1 MLETQ
6 VHLGNLKQQLQ
17 EILESQTDFDLNGLQ
32 PQTFLEIEILL
43 FLMINVFPEEP
54 ISSIWVILNRYEF
67 NVPQLN
73 SLSEEHKR
81 WVAKAAYAF
90 PLYRAAKVVGDR
102 ISLYQGV
109 TRDLRWY
116 EVHKNN
122 QTFDI
127 IGSPCLANREVIYRQ
142 FFNDNFPVQQT
153 RGNSFAI
160 PNKSY
165 FFYENDRQKEQIRS
179 VNITQ
184 EAYDRILA
192 YMQVEQDV
200 ADLRTQRIINRN
212 SNILNTLK
220 QNGRVPLYNLSGTKL
235 TSGTIEFPK
244 NELIE
249 TAIFMDSKLDSPKY
263 ESVISNMRWENLNPN
278 RDNNILYLDG
288 TENLQGI
295 VNAGKSIL
303 SKIIAVHGAKQGK
316 RTTLVL
322 TDVLAVLETVDELS
336 KILKDDGI
344 KVAPILGLS
353 NRKTHTARLHF
364 SLRHSQKPFQNEGL
378 RNLSTVCLLD
388 SLQDG
393 TLPTIDAS
401 TAPCSGKL
409 YSQRDSQNQEDE
421 SHTSTRYNCPFY
433 YVCPAHKT
441 SRDLIEA
448 EIWVTTLQAL
458 FYTIVPK
465 QLLANNENIKYGE
478 LVNLASEIVI
488 IDESD
493 KCQPLSD
500 ETFSP
505 AITILGKG
513 QEPLINY
520 LDRLVVDKN
529 EQTNLGHLYE
539 SLVEI
544 WQSAKE
550 IVMLLFTL
558 ASPLLQHN
566 FIENW
571 IDRGYFTTSLLL
583 NEIADILTPE
593 DIRENRENSRH
604 IYQVFLAYQ
613 NDPLDT
619 TISTLEENYN
629 NLAIDLRRISNEL
642 RNKSR
647 ALQKIQ
653 TWIISCQIISGTQ
666 LNNLDLEQL
675 SKKLY
680 FALALEEAS
689 RRLCFVVEYLPTVQH
704 IYNIEDTSIS
714 FKPPKD
720 FEYCLPASPLGN
732 KLVFSYVKSSKE
744 NEPGRLDLIR
754 YSGIGRWFL
763 LNFHRLFEWNGVD
776 KPQVLLMSATS
787 WAGNYSTFH
796 LQIPVDIMIKPSE
809 ENLERIARES
819 RYKLSPFVEGE
830 NLLKISGSYNNNK
843 PEAFKKMAQRLCA
856 KDSDGKNFLERVRDE
871 IQDSQRP

>member
-6 VHLGNLKQQLQ
+6 VNLLQLERELQ
-17 EILESQTDFDLNGLQ
+17 KVIEDSQTNFDLNGLQ
-32 PQTFLEIEILL
+32 PQAFVEIETLL

-54 ISSIWVILNRYEF
+54 ITSIWVILNRYEF
-67 NVPQLN
+67 NVSQLN
-73 SLSEEHKR
+73 SLSEEHKK
-81 WVAKAAYAF
+81 WVGKAAYAF

-109 TRDLRWY
+109 TRELRWY
-116 EVHKNN
+116 EVHNDN

-127 IGSPCLANREVIYRQ
+127 IGSPCIRNRENIYRQ
-142 FFNDNFPVQQT
+142 FFNDNFPVKQT
-153 RGNSFAI
+153 KGHSFAI
-160 PNKSY
+160 PQKKY
-165 FFYENDRQKEQIRS
+165 YFYENDRQQEQIRS
-179 VNITQ
+179 VDITQ
-184 EAYDRILA
+184 EAYDQILA

-200 ADLRTQRIINRN
+200 AELRTQRIINRN

-220 QNGRVPLYNLSGTKL
+220 KNGRVPLYDLSGIKGKQVVIL
-235 TSGTIEFPK
+235 SFYFLIQIGLYRLASLLLQDYERHSGTIEFPK
-244 NELIE
+244 NELTE

-263 ESVISNMRWENLNPN
+263 ESVISNMRWKNLDPN
-278 RDNNILYLDG
+278 RDDNILYLDG

-303 SKIIAVHGAKQGK
+303 SKIIAVHSAKQGK

-364 SLRHSQKPFQNEGL
+364 SLRHSQEPYQHEGL
-378 RNLSTVCLLD
+378 RNISTVCLLD

-393 TLPTIDAS
+393 TLLQTIDAS
-401 TAPCSGKL
+401 SAPCSGKL
-409 YSQRDSQNQEDE
+409 YSQKDSQNQEDE
-421 SHTSTRYNCPFY
+421 SHTSTPYNCPFY
-433 YVCPAHKT
+433 YVCPAHKA

-458 FYTIVPK
+458 FYTRVPK
-465 QLLANNENIKYGE
+465 QLLQNNENIKYGE

-513 QEPLINY
+513 KEPLINY

-539 SLVEI
+539 PLVES

-550 IVMLLFTL
+550 IVMLFLTL
-558 ASPLLQHN
+558 AWPLLEHD

-583 NEIADILTPE
+583 NQIADILTPE
-593 DIRENRENSRH
+593 NIRENRENSRH
-604 IYQVFLAYQ
+604 IYQIFLAYQ

-629 NLAIDLRRISNEL
+629 DLAIDLRRISNQL

-647 ALQKIQ
+647 ALQKIK
-653 TWIISCQIISGTQ
+653 TWIINC
-666 LNNLDLEQL
+666 
-675 SKKLY
+675 
-680 FALALEEAS
+680 
-689 RRLCFVVEYLPTVQH
+689 
-704 IYNIEDTSIS
+704 
-714 FKPPKD
+714 
-720 FEYCLPASPLGN
+720 
-732 KLVFSYVKSSKE
+732 
-744 NEPGRLDLIR
+744 
-754 YSGIGRWFL
+754 
-763 LNFHRLFEWNGVD
+763 
-776 KPQVLLMSATS
+776 
-787 WAGNYSTFH
+787 
-796 LQIPVDIMIKPSE
+796 
-809 ENLERIARES
+809 
-819 RYKLSPFVEGE
+819 
-830 NLLKISGSYNNNK
+830 
-843 PEAFKKMAQRLCA
+843 
-856 KDSDGKNFLERVRDE
+856 
-871 IQDSQRP
+871 